1 MENRKRNER
10 LNLRF
15 SEEERD
21 ALYKMKE
28 KGGYKTLV
36 DMVTAAVNGRK
47 IVKINTA
54 PLLGILGELSRIMVN
69 IRQIERVAQQCGTR
83 NRLFAE
89 MKQDI
94 MELTEFVQKKL
105 DLLEAAKKGEFDGL
119 YKDYADKR
127 PAACIDADAAEK
139 CGQ

>member
-1 MENRKRNER
+1 MENRKRSER
-10 LNLRF
+10 LNLRL
-15 SEEERD
+15 SEEERE

-28 KGGYKTLV
+28 KGGYKNFAE
-36 DMVTAAVNGRK
+36 MVLAAVNGRET
-47 IVKINTA
+47 VKIDTT

-94 MELTEFVQKKL
+94 RELTEFVQKNL

-119 YKDYADKR
+119 YKDYADKGT
-127 PAACIDADAAEK
+127 DALTDK
-139 CGQ
+139 H

>member
-54 PLLGILGELSRIMVN
+54 PLLGILGELSRISVN

-127 PAACIDADAAEK
+127 PDPLADEH
-139 CGQ
+139 

>member
-36 DMVTAAVNGRK
+36 DMVTAAGNGRK
-47 IVKINTA
+47 TFKIDTT
-54 PLLGILGELSRIMVN
+54 PLLGILGELSRISVN
-69 IRQIERVAQQCGTR
+69 VRQIERVAQQCGTR

-89 MKQDI
+89 IKQDI

-127 PAACIDADAAEK
+127 PDPLADEH
-139 CGQ
+139 

>member
-36 DMVTAAVNGRK
+36 DMVTAAGNGRK
-47 IVKINTA
+47 TVKIDTT
-54 PLLGILGELSRIMVN
+54 PLLGILGELSRISVN
-69 IRQIERVAQQCGTR
+69 VRQIERVAQQCGTR

-89 MKQDI
+89 IKQDI

-127 PAACIDADAAEK
+127 PDPLADEH
-139 CGQ
+139 